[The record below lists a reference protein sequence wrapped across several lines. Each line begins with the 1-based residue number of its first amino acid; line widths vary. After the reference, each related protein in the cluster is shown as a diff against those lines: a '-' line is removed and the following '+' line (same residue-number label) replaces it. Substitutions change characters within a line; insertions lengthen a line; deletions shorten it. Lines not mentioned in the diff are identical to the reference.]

1 MHMLSHWDPFEEIAR
16 LQDQVTRFWSTGGE
30 GSARRGVFA
39 PPVDI
44 YEDKDAF
51 HLKVELPGMTSNDVH
66 VSVENGVL
74 TVRGERKLEKENER
88 HGYHRIE
95 RSYGGFARSFTLP
108 KTVDGEHLEAEMRD
122 GILSLRLPKQAAPQ
136 PKRIPIREGAPRQV
150 KPGSPS

>member
-1 MHMLSHWDPFEEIAR
+1 MLSHWDPFEEIAR
-16 LQDQVTRFWSTGGE
+16 LQDQVTRLWNAGGE
-30 GSARRGVFA
+30 VSTRRGVFA

-44 YEDKDAF
+44 YEDNDAF
-51 HLKVELPGMTSNDVH
+51 HLKVELPGMQSKDVH

-88 HGYHRIE
+88 DGYHRIE

-108 KTVDGEHLEAEMRD
+108 KTVNGEQLEAEMRD
-122 GILSLRLPKQAAPQ
+122 GVLSLRLPKQVAP
-136 PKRIPIREGAPRQV
+136 PPRRIPIREDAARQM

>member
-1 MHMLSHWDPFEEIAR
+1 MLSHWDPFEEIAR
-16 LQDQVTRFWSTGGE
+16 LQDQVTRFWTTGGE
-30 GSARRGVFA
+30 VSTRRGVFA

-88 HGYHRIE
+88 DGYHRIE
-95 RSYGGFARSFTLP
+95 RSYGSFARSFTLP

-122 GILSLRLPKQAAPQ
+122 GVLSLRLPKQAAPQ
-136 PKRIPIREGAPRQV
+136 PRRIPIREGAAPRQM